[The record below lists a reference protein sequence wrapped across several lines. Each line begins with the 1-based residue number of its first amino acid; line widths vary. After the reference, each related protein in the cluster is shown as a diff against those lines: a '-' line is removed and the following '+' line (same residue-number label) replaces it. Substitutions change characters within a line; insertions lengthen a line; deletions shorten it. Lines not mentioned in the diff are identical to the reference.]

1 MASYADHG
9 HDHAHED
16 EDDESGSLLEPV
28 AVLRLLLQFLSAGSD
43 SGDLEVRERAGTFIW
58 DLSAEAEH
66 CALLARHLGAFVELL
81 SSARTP
87 PRFRELAVG
96 TLANVAAHEAC
107 VLSNESIREIVAA
120 SYAEAADPGLLTEAA
135 RLLHVAVT
143 RLASSRYRAA
153 GDGGAP
159 GPPTAASNLG
169 DAWADTVASLSGK
182 TLFVLR
188 NSLDA
193 PLLARVF
200 ELCFAVRFLVDAE
213 GRGDVFATHCEGDAL
228 LDAAVA
234 ALGAPDTVE
243 SLSGVLVDGGSSG
256 LDSALRVVE
265 LCSLRDAERSL
276 HGSKAHGDAAI
287 RRRALDCLA
296 RVLSSAERSDT
307 ERLTAV
313 VALAN
318 FAPTRAELLA
328 APVAGLADAI
338 RRALDA
344 ALADLDGETASAH
357 AAIHLY
363 AALAPSD
370 VAPAAR
376 AAFERAKR
384 AGLDVPDALLG

>member
-1 MASYADHG
+1 
-9 HDHAHED
+9 
-16 EDDESGSLLEPV
+16 V
-28 AVLRLLLQFLSAGSD
+28 CKFCCK
-43 SGDLEVRERAGTFIW
+43 GTFIW

-153 GDGGAP
+153 ADGGAP

-200 ELCFAVRFLVDAE
+200 ELCLAR
-213 GRGDVFATHCEGDAL
+213 GR
-228 LDAAVA
+228 
-234 ALGAPDTVE
+234 
-243 SLSGVLVDGGSSG
+243 
-256 LDSALRVVE
+256 DS
-265 LCSLRDAERSL
+265 RSL
-276 HGSKAHGDAAI
+276 QLEKFRA
-287 RRRALDCLA
+287 RYVRRA
-296 RVLSSAERSDT
+296 RVER
-307 ERLTAV
+307 
-313 VALAN
+313 
-318 FAPTRAELLA
+318 
-328 APVAGLADAI
+328 
-338 RRALDA
+338 
-344 ALADLDGETASAH
+344 
-357 AAIHLY
+357 
-363 AALAPSD
+363 
-370 VAPAAR
+370 
-376 AAFERAKR
+376 
-384 AGLDVPDALLG
+384 

>member
-1 MASYADHG
+1 MS
-9 HDHAHED
+9 
-16 EDDESGSLLEPV
+16 
-28 AVLRLLLQFLSAGSD
+28 Q
-43 SGDLEVRERAGTFIW
+43 I
-58 DLSAEAEH
+58 
-66 CALLARHLGAFVELL
+66 
-81 SSARTP
+81 
-87 PRFRELAVG
+87 PRFR
-96 TLANVAAHEAC
+96 
-107 VLSNESIREIVAA
+107 
-120 SYAEAADPGLLTEAA
+120 
-135 RLLHVAVT
+135 
-143 RLASSRYRAA
+143 RA
-153 GDGGAP
+153 G
-159 GPPTAASNLG
+159 
-169 DAWADTVASLSGK
+169 
-182 TLFVLR
+182 
-188 NSLDA
+188 
-193 PLLARVF
+193 
-200 ELCFAVRFLVDAE
+200 FAVRFLVDAE

-243 SLSGVLVDGGSSG
+243 SLSGVQVDGGSSG

-265 LCSLRDAERSL
+265 LCSLRAAERSL

-296 RVLSSAERSDT
+296 RVPGVRAPGGSAGALRKTRGPARPPSRRRVLSSAERSDT

>member
-1 MASYADHG
+1 MRLFNANNAKTLPLVVWSPGEFWADVGITCPCARHGWDHAVKVYDGHSAPPPANSPIDQPEESSATAVTGWAAPDASRIDTRAQTMASYADHG

-107 VLSNESIREIVAA
+107 VLSSESIRDVVAA

-153 GDGGAP
+153 GDGGTP

-200 ELCFAVRFLVDAE
+200 ELC
-213 GRGDVFATHCEGDAL
+213 
-228 LDAAVA
+228 
-234 ALGAPDTVE
+234 
-243 SLSGVLVDGGSSG
+243 
-256 LDSALRVVE
+256 SA
-265 LCSLRDAERSL
+265 
-276 HGSKAHGDAAI
+276 
-287 RRRALDCLA
+287 RR
-296 RVLSSAERSDT
+296 
-307 ERLTAV
+307 
-313 VALAN
+313 
-318 FAPTRAELLA
+318 
-328 APVAGLADAI
+328 
-338 RRALDA
+338 
-344 ALADLDGETASAH
+344 
-357 AAIHLY
+357 
-363 AALAPSD
+363 
-370 VAPAAR
+370 
-376 AAFERAKR
+376 
-384 AGLDVPDALLG
+384 